1 LNEILFAA
9 LHYAMCPTQGQDRE
23 IDDVRNSCIV
33 KSLSTIYSGSWQM
46 TSDF

>member
-33 KSLSTIYSGSWQM
+33 KSLSTHLQWELAN
-46 TSDF
+46 DE